1 MPIAEVVVTQLALV
15 VIVQVVFWGRSWK
28 RRRHAIDAYCFL
40 VSEQDLLALLVGDFE
55 PTVSLSDLFC
65 LEGGLSTALLLV
77 KVSEFGLLQLLALPE
92 SCGWG
97 TETGQASCSSC
108 FICLPFE
115 KSLLWDLTTRLLERC
130 VVLVVEVRLSGPG
143 NTDADIHDT
152 DNGGT
157 KHSQVLVVVVVA
169 VSLLLLV
176 TGGGTSC
183 WELEQ
188 KTGLS
193 SAASQMSPLLCSNSL
208 SHSVTTRQECS
219 KVLPLIQPPA
229 QNKAADWT
237 VNYSM
242 TVIQPPRNQVIDL
255 KNCTFLISGITN
267 EFALKLKFIWIVQ
280 LSDIRMH
287 S

>member
-1 MPIAEVVVTQLALV
+1 MEVVVTQLVL

-28 RRRHAIDAYCFL
+28 RRRHAIDVDDDCFL

-55 PTVSLSDLFC
+55 PTVYLSDLFC

-77 KVSEFGLLQLLALPE
+77 IVWEFGLLQLLALPE

-97 TETGQASCSSC
+97 TEAGQESCSCC

-157 KHSQVLVVVVVA
+157 RYSQVLVVVVVA
-169 VSLLLLV
+169 VSLLRLV

-183 WELEQ
+183 WELESILT
-188 KTGLS
+188 KDWTLFCCFS
-193 SAASQMSPLLCSNSL
+193 NVSPPLLNLPFSL
-208 SHSVTTRQECS
+208 SYHQAGM
-219 KVLPLIQPPA
+219 Q
-229 QNKAADWT
+229 
-237 VNYSM
+237 
-242 TVIQPPRNQVIDL
+242 
-255 KNCTFLISGITN
+255 
-267 EFALKLKFIWIVQ
+267 
-280 LSDIRMH
+280 
-287 S
+287 